1 MITQFIVFDMKT
13 VYRMYQRRLHLNK
26 LNILLNN
33 GLNLYFTYSSK
44 KQRFELSQN
53 TALILFRSDKFFY

>member
-33 GLNLYFTYSSK
+33 GLNLYFTYYLK

-53 TALILFRSDKFFY
+53 TALILFRSDKFIY

>member
-53 TALILFRSDKFFY
+53 TALILFRSDKFIY